1 MNGVLTLAGEEFPID
16 RAQEVI
22 TGYCFGEIDSQPH
35 PPTGKPYGPI
45 IQPRRRRR
53 WGYLSYDCQRGTGP
67 APDIVDVVAPVLL
80 NVAQGYGV
88 RLVSDLLAIAPMVRD
103 VVASIGNKEF
113 CFWDLDPN
121 EVIPRGMPAEGS
133 PSLALHRAWYL
144 VESVKGADVAV
155 THKLL
160 HHAWPHLFPL
170 IDNRT
175 ASKLGEGYWV
185 TILEDLK
192 NHRSEFADLE
202 DWFEELAQE
211 IGGVR
216 LTRLRLHDILL
227 WCRVTGEEEEAAKA
241 GRDLVGPS

>member
-1 MNGVLTLAGEEFPID
+1 MLTLAGEEFPIN

-22 TGYCFGEIDSQPH
+22 AGYCFGETDSQPH
-35 PPTGKPYGPI
+35 PPTGMSYGLI
-45 IQPRRRRR
+45 IEPWKRRR
-53 WGYLSYDCQRGTGP
+53 WGYLTYDCQRGPGP

-88 RLVSDLLAIAPMVRD
+88 RLVSDLLAVAPQVRD
-103 VVASIGNKEF
+103 VVLSISDDDF
-113 CFWDLDPN
+113 RFWHLEPD
-121 EVIPRGMPAEGS
+121 EVAPQGMPEEGS
-133 PSLALHRAWYL
+133 PSFALHRAWYL

-175 ASKLGEGYWV
+175 AARLGEAYWV
-185 TILEDLK
+185 TILKNLK
-192 NHRSEFADLE
+192 DQETEFAALE
-202 DWFEELAQE
+202 EWFEGLTQKY
-211 IGGVR
+211 GGVR

-241 GRDLVGPS
+241 GRDLVGSS